1 MKSSYLV
8 ALLLSVVVM
17 TNAGCGPAEFNF
29 AKKPSYA
36 DLVVTYNAEVETL
49 ENLEEK
55 RKSLIA
61 DYVGQVQ
68 RKAMEAAVESIKTVD
83 AKRVPDNPNQ
93 ALDKAVA
100 AAEMQAQLQSGL
112 LDGLGLSNE
121 SAESTTDY
129 PEELKGKLAEL
140 DAEIASQKERVQ
152 RAKDAR
158 DAAQP
163 K

>member
-8 ALLLSVVVM
+8 AVLLSAAVI
-17 TNAGCGPAEFNF
+17 TDAGCGPTDITFT
-29 AKKPSYA
+29 KKPSYA

-49 ENLEEK
+49 DNLEGK

-61 DYVGQVQ
+61 DYFGQIQ
-68 RKAMEAAVESIKTVD
+68 KNAMKAAVDSIKTGD
-83 AKRVPDNPNQ
+83 AKGGADNPNR
-93 ALDKAVA
+93 ALDQAVE

-112 LDGLGLSNE
+112 MDGLGLSTD
-121 SAESTTDY
+121 SAESTADY
-129 PEELKGKLAEL
+129 PDELKGKLTEL

>member
-1 MKSSYLV
+1 MKSSYLAA
-8 ALLLSVVVM
+8 ALLSAIVI
-17 TNAGCGPAEFNF
+17 TNAGCGPADFNF
-29 AKKPSYA
+29 TKKPSYA

-49 ENLEEK
+49 DKLDEK

-68 RKAMEAAVESIKTVD
+68 RKAMEAAVESIKAGD
-83 AKRVPDNPNQ
+83 ASRVPDNPNQ

-112 LDGLGLSNE
+112 MNGLGLSTD
-121 SAESTTDY
+121 SAESTADY

-158 DAAQP
+158 DTAQP

>member
-1 MKSSYLV
+1 M
-8 ALLLSVVVM
+8 
-17 TNAGCGPAEFNF
+17 
-29 AKKPSYA
+29 
-36 DLVVTYNAEVETL
+36 
-49 ENLEEK
+49 
-55 RKSLIA
+55 
-61 DYVGQVQ
+61 
-68 RKAMEAAVESIKTVD
+68 
-83 AKRVPDNPNQ
+83 PDNPNQ

-112 LDGLGLSNE
+112 MNGLGLSTD
-121 SAESTTDY
+121 SAESMTDY